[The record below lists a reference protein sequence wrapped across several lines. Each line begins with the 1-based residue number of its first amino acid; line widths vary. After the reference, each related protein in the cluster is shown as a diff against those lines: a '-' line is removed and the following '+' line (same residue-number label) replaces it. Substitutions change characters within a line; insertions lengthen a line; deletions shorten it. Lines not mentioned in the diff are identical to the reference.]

1 MTPAEEKARLAMVQI
16 ALENL
21 LSGGPVTRV
30 EMFGTT
36 DDSAS
41 REFQRK
47 VINSLEKEGVVYKSA
62 GSGPFQEVKV
72 FLKNRKK
79 AEHMLQNP
87 AALSKAI
94 WSTTVPTPIPQAL
107 PSFSSLTGTKPAA
120 PQEPSIILT
129 VTEEKSP
136 QEPEREKADVV
147 VRRQP
152 APTQTIP
159 QGPPAMPPTPK
170 EETPRIMQAQAPILT
185 PSADLAVTQQLLER
199 LLLVM
204 DAACQ
209 RIIYTSEQVDALAK
223 RVEEL
228 EPKIDYL
235 WRQLK

>member
-36 DDSAS
+36 DDSAA
-41 REFQRK
+41 REFQRR
-47 VINSLEKEGVVYKSA
+47 VITSLEKEGVVYKSA
-62 GSGPFQEVKV
+62 GPGPFQEVKV

-87 AALSKAI
+87 MALSKAI
-94 WSTTVPTPIPQAL
+94 WPANAPTPIQKQFPPL
-107 PSFSSLTGTKPAA
+107 TELTGSQPAA
-120 PQEPSIILT
+120 PQEPAVVLT
-129 VTEEKSP
+129 IENGAPQERLEEKATFVTARRP
-136 QEPEREKADVV
+136 QV
-147 VRRQP
+147 
-152 APTQTIP
+152 APPPQTIP
-159 QGPPAMPPTPK
+159 QGPPK
-170 EETPRIMQAQAPILT
+170 EETKEIVQAQAPVLVPPPET
-185 PSADLAVTQQLLER
+185 NVSQQLLER
-199 LLLVM
+199 LLVVL

-209 RIIYTSEQVDALAK
+209 RIIYTSEQVDALK
-223 RVEEL
+223 QKVEEL